1 MSRFDV
7 LIAGLLAFG
16 LHGAVITHLAR
27 MDTVAV
33 ETVPALTGELTV
45 APPDYAQMIAA
56 WERPVYVAQSV
67 SEQIPPRVDEMLDL
81 VAPEPEAVIAAHESA
96 KRVPPALIEPLDAIE
111 LPTFDEMAP
120 SQERLEPGLTDLAQI
135 PPPAIVPTPRPE
147 RREKTVQKAV
157 TKPKTS
163 TKPSPHKVLKSAA
176 SPPVKSVTN
185 PAVKH
190 GQGGV
195 GSTTMSKSQ
204 MQSLISKWGASIRR
218 NILRAQRYPRAAK
231 GATGQVKLKL
241 KVATNGSLES
251 VSIVQSSGNRV
262 FDQAALTAAKSARR
276 FTRAP
281 KGLTSPSY
289 SFSISLNFRP
299 N

>member
-16 LHGAVITHLAR
+16 LHGAIITHLAR

-33 ETVPALTGELTV
+33 ETVLALSGELTV
-45 APPDYAQMIAA
+45 APPDYEQMIAA

-67 SEQIPPRVDEMLDL
+67 SVQIPPQVDEMLDL

-96 KRVPPALIEPLDAIE
+96 KRVPPALIEPLGAIE
-111 LPTFDEMAP
+111 LPTFDEVAP
-120 SQERLEPGLTDLAQI
+120 SQERLEPDLTGLAQI
-135 PPPAIVPTPRPE
+135 SPPAIVPTPRPE
-147 RREKTVQKAV
+147 RREKAIQKAV
-157 TKPKTS
+157 TKP
-163 TKPSPHKVLKSAA
+163 SPPKVSKSAA
-176 SPPVKSVTN
+176 SPPVKSATN
-185 PAVKH
+185 TAVKH
-190 GQGGV
+190 DQGGD
-195 GSTTMSKSQ
+195 GPYTTSKAQ
-204 MQSLISKWGASIRR
+204 MQSLMSKWGASIRR

-251 VSIVQSSGNRV
+251 VSIVQNSGNRV
-262 FDQAALTAAKSARR
+262 LDQAALAAAKSARR